1 MISEKIKNA
10 AEKAMPKEKR
20 LLDKINGFF
29 EKKSHRLIVSGVM
42 AVILLYPIYCMTCG
56 NINDRYNALMLVLG
70 FIQVTAA
77 GAFFA
82 NINDFSLKKYVC
94 AVSVWSVVMYLAAA
108 AWGVL
113 VGMDPGNPMQVI
125 PGWIGLVVLGIP
137 VCATIIAL
145 SVLLAYLTV
154 RGMKTE

>member
-20 LLDKINGFF
+20 FIDGIRRFF
-29 EKKSHRLIVSGVM
+29 EKKPRRLIVSGVI
-42 AVILLYPIYCMTCG
+42 AVAFLYPVYREAPNHIDG
-56 NINDRYNALMLVLG
+56 LPLMILE
-70 FIQVTAA
+70 FIQVTAT
-77 GAFFA
+77 GALFA
-82 NINDFSLKKYVC
+82 NINAFSLKKYAC
-94 AVSVWSVVMYLAAA
+94 AVSVWSLVLYLAAA
-108 AWGVL
+108 TWGVL
-113 VGMDPGNPMQVI
+113 SGMGSPDDPM
-125 PGWIGLVVLGIP
+125 LVVGCLRLVLLGIP

>member
-20 LLDKINGFF
+20 FIDGIRRFF
-29 EKKSHRLIVSGVM
+29 EKKPRRLIVSGVI
-42 AVILLYPIYCMTCG
+42 AAAFLYPIYRVAPNHIDG
-56 NINDRYNALMLVLG
+56 LPLMILE
-70 FIQVTAA
+70 FIQVTAT
-77 GAFFA
+77 GALFA
-82 NINDFSLKKYVC
+82 NINAFSLKKYAC
-94 AVSVWSVVMYLAAA
+94 AVSVWSVVLYLAAA
-108 AWGVL
+108 TWGVL

-125 PGWIGLVVLGIP
+125 PGWIGLVLLGIP